1 MPTRLTSF
9 SKGGGCGCK
18 IEPAVLK
25 SILSQ
30 SPSTNFPALLVG
42 NASND
47 DAAVYALNAEDCIIS
62 TTDFFLPIVDSA
74 FDFGKIAA
82 ANAISDVYA
91 MGGQPIMAIAIL
103 GWPVDI
109 LSVED
114 AQEVMRGAQAI
125 CAKAGIPIAGGHSIQ
140 TSEPLFGLSVNGLVK
155 KQNLKQNN
163 TCQPGDSIYLT
174 KPLGLGLMAHAIK
187 HDKLSEAGYNRLIE
201 LCTTL
206 NTIGIELG
214 KTPTVTAMTDVT
226 GFGLLG
232 HLSEMLGPHLGAD
245 LSLGKIAVEPEAKA
259 LAQQFIYPNITTNN
273 YNFIKDRCIGLDGLE
288 FLWLCDPQ
296 TSGGLLFTSSE
307 PITIDACFEIGK
319 ISASGRIVIGA

>member
-18 IEPAVLK
+18 IAPEVL
-25 SILSQ
+25 STILSQ
-30 SPSTNFPALLVG
+30 SPSTNFPDLLVG
-42 NASND
+42 NSSND
-47 DAAVYALNAEDCIIS
+47 DAAVYALNSEDCLIS
-62 TTDFFLPIVDSA
+62 TTDFFLPIVDNP
-74 FDFGKIAA
+74 FDYGRIAA

-91 MGGQPIMAIAIL
+91 MGGHPIMAIAIL

-109 LSVED
+109 LSVTD
-114 AQEVMRGAQAI
+114 AQEVMRGAQTI
-125 CAKAGIPIAGGHSIQ
+125 CAQAGIPIAGGHSIQ

-155 KQNLKQNN
+155 KKYLKQNN
-163 TCQPGDSIYLT
+163 TCQAGDYIYLT
-174 KPLGLGLMAHAIK
+174 KPLGLGLMANAIK
-187 HDKLSEAGYNRLIE
+187 HDKLSDAGYARLIE

-206 NTIGIELG
+206 NSLGTELG
-214 KTPTVTAMTDVT
+214 TLPHVTAMTDVT

-232 HLSEMLGPHLGAD
+232 HLSEMLGPNLGAD
-245 LSLGKIAVEPEAKA
+245 LILDKISVEPEAKA

-307 PITIDACFEIGK
+307 PMIMDGCFEIGR
-319 ISASGRIVIGA
+319 INTNGRILVGS